1 MDNDTTL
8 ESIDEEK
15 TVPVPAVP
23 MAELV
28 KQPRYPVR
36 GWDGDHNNGVDDR
49 AMRGWGRSW

>member
-1 MDNDTTL
+1 MPNDTTP

-28 KQPRYPVR
+28 KQPLYPVR

-49 AMRGWGRSW
+49 AMGGWWRSW

>member
-1 MDNDTTL
+1 MDKHN
-8 ESIDEEK
+8 EAPEAIEEEK
-15 TVPVPAVP
+15 TVPVPSVP

-28 KQPRYPVR
+28 KQPRAAR